1 MRASLLVAIVLVA
14 LAGCGGGKDAQ
25 HKAFASSLNAI
36 CRDDDAKLRR
46 LTEPTTAAEIPPYVN
61 GAIAVI
67 QDEARRIGRLKAPSD
82 QKANVTG
89 ALAVLSDQ
97 VDAAR
102 AMAAAGSSGDTAA
115 IDAINK
121 RINSLHSKG
130 QALTETMGAKDCS
143 AR

>member
-36 CRDDDAKLRR
+36 CRD
-46 LTEPTTAAEIPPYVN
+46 VN

-67 QDEARRIGRLKAPSD
+67 EDEARRIGRLKVPSD

-89 ALAVLSDQ
+89 ALAVLRDQ

-130 QALTETMGAKDCS
+130 QALTEKMGAKDCS